1 VTSVEALLNAL
12 GLLLVG
18 VGLIVPTIDYGLKK
32 RVSRWVSLGAL
43 LVALGLSVGLMILTI
58 GQRASLVYG
67 DALKVDFFGAF
78 LFTVVSLG
86 ALLVTL
92 ASFRETRGW
101 TTAPSYFSL
110 ILIITAG
117 VYYIVSVNDL
127 VLLLAAWALVSVAS
141 YAIVGVEKDENSLEG
156 AGKYALMGIAAS
168 AFMLYGIAVL
178 VGMTG
183 STDIGVIAGS
193 ALSSYSPMYFIAV
206 IMLVAA
212 FGFKIGVVP
221 FHGWLVDVY
230 GGVHPLLISFIAGI
244 VKVSGVAALLRIVYP
259 FAVVLGDRWVFLFAG
274 LAIVTMTFGNVAALV
289 QRNFQ
294 KMMGYSSLAH
304 VGYML
309 VGFAG
314 ATSGAGAVY
323 GVEGVGLHLAAY
335 VLATTGIFV
344 ALAYFAEKGLN
355 SDLESLGG
363 LWRRM
368 PVVSVAL
375 VVLVLSLIGMPPLL
389 GFWSKFLYLF
399 ISPLEVAPW
408 LTLVAVVNTG
418 ISVGYYGQIIRYVFL
433 TKGNG
438 ENAVRE
444 RVWDPEVLVVVVTAL
459 LTVILG
465 LGIAPLLAPY
475 LNPYPIA

>member
-1 VTSVEALLNAL
+1 
-12 GLLLVG
+12 
-18 VGLIVPTIDYGLKK
+18 LIVPTIDYGLKK
-32 RVSRWVSLGAL
+32 RVSRWVSLAAL

-193 ALSSYSPMYFIAV
+193 ALSSYPPSPMYFIAV

-335 VLATTGIFV
+335 VLATMGIFV
-344 ALAYFAEKGLN
+344 ALAYFAEKGIK

-418 ISVGYYGQIIRYVFL
+418 ISVGYYGQIIRYIFL

-438 ENAVRE
+438 ENTAAESMR
-444 RVWDPEVLVVVVTAL
+444 DPEVIVVVVTAL